1 MKTSIKT
8 IAAAIALTAFVAG
21 PASAMISKDD
31 LNRDI
36 LSSVGTDSNVTV
48 HVQDGTVT
56 LSGYFSDAGDKN
68 RALQAALNGVGVD
81 RVIDNTF
88 QSN

>member
-8 IAAAIALTAFVAG
+8 IAAAIALTAFVAA
-21 PASAMISKDD
+21 PASAMISQGD
-31 LNRDI
+31 LSRDI
-36 LSSVGTDSNVTV
+36 MSAVGTDSNVNV
-48 HVQDGTVT
+48 LVQDGTVT
-56 LSGYFSDAGDKN
+56 LSGYFADAGDKH

-81 RVIDNTF
+81 RVIDHTS